1 MEASTGRTSL
11 LIVRLS
17 MPAEALKPMDGEM
30 QSVFFYF
37 VNVRYGILLLLFAFF
52 EGMLCSM
59 EWLS

>member
-1 MEASTGRTSL
+1 
-11 LIVRLS
+11 

>member
-30 QSVFFYF
+30 QSAFFYF
-37 VNVRYGILLLLFAFF
+37 MNARYEILLLLFAFF
-52 EGMLCSM
+52 
-59 EWLS
+59 